1 MIGDIDIDIDSF
13 NPYPSF
19 RPGQKEAIAQILDL
33 HKKGYKIIELSAPT
47 ASGKSLDL
55 YILGKML
62 TENQDGVYAVYST
75 PLVALVNQLKQADVF
90 HEMPTLKGKK
100 NYLCPFLSRDDQE
113 PYFADDCPFDTWET
127 AIRASMEYDH
137 KDIRETACATCV
149 YQREKE
155 AFMEA
160 RFGATT
166 FARYMIDHNIRSRA
180 SILLID
186 ESSGLEKTLVD
197 RVTMKLHPSIDL
209 NDIRESLV
217 VYLHRRIEQKNSL
230 ERDIGDKWDSR
241 PSNPGKEELKA
252 WLKDF
257 KELTKQKKECES
269 EIRKASKAI
278 AHIDY
283 GTPYIIDKD
292 RCFRI
297 LEGTKEFEDLCEDLD
312 LVVLASGT
320 PTTFLLTQ
328 DYETVSIQHPIPL
341 DRRLIY
347 EYPVGLMNYEKRS
360 ETVLKMAPVIENLH
374 NKYHRHT
381 IVHCGAYG
389 IAKMIYDH
397 LSPSVQKE
405 TILQDRNDREGSKLR
420 WMNKPNSLFLSV
432 EFVEGLDLKGPEYP
446 MNIIAKVPFEPI
458 KDEFVVARNDHDN
471 KKRYNVYAAVEVM
484 QAAGRTTRTKD
495 DYSETYILDSSWQ
508 SFHRR
513 YKKLFHPWF
522 DAACL
527 RCKQLSEVKKYDW

>member
-1 MIGDIDIDIDSF
+1 MIEDIEIDIDSF

-33 HKKGYKIIELSAPT
+33 HKKGHKIIELSAPT

-62 TENQDGVYAVYST
+62 TENQDGAFAVYTT
-75 PLVALVNQLKQADVF
+75 PLIALVNQLKQTDAF

-100 NYLCPFLSRDDQE
+100 NYPCPFLSRYDE
-113 PYFADDCPFDTWET
+113 ELYLADDCPFDTWET
-127 AIRASMEYDH
+127 AIKASSEYDH
-137 KDIRETACATCV
+137 RDIRETTCATCV

-155 AFMEA
+155 AFMKA

-166 FARYMIDHNIRSRA
+166 FDRYMIDQNIRDRA

-186 ESSGLEKTLVD
+186 ESSGLEKSLVK
-197 RVTMKLHPSIDL
+197 RVEMKLHPSIDL
-209 NDIRESLV
+209 NNLRESLV
-217 VYLHRRIEQKNSL
+217 VYLHQKSEQTKSL
-230 ERDIGDKWDSR
+230 ERDIGNKLDSR
-241 PSNPGKEELKA
+241 PSNPGKKELKA
-252 WLKDF
+252 WLKDL
-257 KELTKQKKECES
+257 KELSKQQKECEN

-347 EYPVGLMNYEKRS
+347 EYPVGFMNYDKRS
-360 ETVLKMAPVIENLH
+360 ETVLKMAPVIEKLH

-389 IAKMIYDH
+389 IARLIYDH
-397 LSPSVQKE
+397 LSSSVQKE

-420 WMNKPNSLFLSV
+420 WMDKPNSLFLSV

-484 QAAGRTTRTKD
+484 QAAGRTTRTKE

-522 DAACL
+522 DAACI